1 MCSGRGIRRFFT
13 RYDPAMRRLVVVLL
27 LVGLALAAQAGA
39 AVFVTTPTITIPP
52 PPGTSGQ
59 VLAEYN
65 AGRIAVVRFGCLACH
80 KLGTEG
86 NRGPGRNLTHIGARL
101 SWRQIDYV
109 ILRPRAP
116 MPSFRRAPRAQRQAL
131 VTFLSLLR

>member
-1 MCSGRGIRRFFT
+1 VRRWL
-13 RYDPAMRRLVVVLL
+13 AIALVFA
-27 LVGLALAAQAGA
+27 GLALAAQASGL
-39 AVFVTTPTITIPP
+39 VGFSPTITIPP

-65 AGRIAVVRFGCLACH
+65 AGRIAVVRLGCLACH
-80 KLGTEG
+80 RIGIEG
-86 NRGPGRNLTHIGARL
+86 NRGPGRNLTHVGSRL

-116 MPSFRRAPRAQRQAL
+116 MPSFRRAPRPQRQAL